1 MLRQYF
7 TGRFS
12 AYFSC
17 RRTLVAQIISIILLI
32 STINNT
38 VHAGFEI
45 EITQQQMQ
53 AMAEKQFPIHKITL
67 LTNITISNPQLSLVE
82 KRLALQVDVLAKFPN
97 QTQSQGSAKI
107 DGALGYLANKG
118 EFLIM
123 QPNLVDLTINGLN
136 SPGNKLLKGILSQQ
150 LVEQIKHV
158 VIYRLDDK
166 RFRDRMAKK
175 NLKSIQIR
183 DGVLYADMD
192 F

>member
-7 TGRFS
+7 ANRFS
-12 AYFSC
+12 VSLSC
-17 RRTLVAQIISIILLI
+17 GRILLAQILIVLLTSIM
-32 STINNT
+32 SNT
-38 VHAGFEI
+38 AYASFEV

-67 LTNITISNPQLSLVE
+67 LANITISNPQLSLVE

-136 SPGNKLLKGILSQQ
+136 SQGNKLLKGILSQQ